1 MTPGDYMR
9 VNMEKNLVRIPKTF
23 FTVRTLVARTP
34 TQSKLSAYDTTPH
47 LARRQKWN
55 SHRNEHPTD

>member
-1 MTPGDYMR
+1 MTPGNYMSQYG
-9 VNMEKNLVRIPKTF
+9 KKILVRIPKTF

-55 SHRNEHPTD
+55 SHRNEHRTD